1 MNEVK
6 SSQSP
11 FRSIAEWM
19 IILAIPLVLYLTGWH
34 TEVSGRLQQAILW
47 TGLIQPEIKADKG
60 KGIQINYDV
69 PLISLDGDSTNLGA
83 YKGKVIFL
91 NFWATWCPPC
101 IAEMPN
107 IQSLYERFKSNKNIT
122 FLMIS
127 LDEDPDKARKFIER
141 KGFTFPVY
149 LLNGRRPAIFQ
160 SSTIPTTYVI
170 NKSGMLVVEKQG
182 MANYNTSS
190 FRTFL
195 KNVAQD

>member
-1 MNEVK
+1 
-6 SSQSP
+6 
-11 FRSIAEWM
+11 M

-60 KGIQINYDV
+60 KGIQINYNV
-69 PLISLDGDSTNLGA
+69 PLISLDGDSTNLTA

-107 IQSLYERFKSNKNIT
+107 IQSLYERFKSNKNIS

-170 NKSGMLVVEKQG
+170 NKSGVLVVEKQG

>member
-1 MNEVK
+1 
-6 SSQSP
+6 
-11 FRSIAEWM
+11 M

-69 PLISLDGDSTNLGA
+69 PLISLDVDSTNLA
-83 YKGKVIFL
+83 AHKGKVIFL

-107 IQSLYERFKSNKNIT
+107 IQSLYEKFKSNKNIS

-149 LLNGRRPAIFQ
+149 LLNGHRPAIFQ

-170 NKSGMLVVEKQG
+170 NKSGMLVVEKRG